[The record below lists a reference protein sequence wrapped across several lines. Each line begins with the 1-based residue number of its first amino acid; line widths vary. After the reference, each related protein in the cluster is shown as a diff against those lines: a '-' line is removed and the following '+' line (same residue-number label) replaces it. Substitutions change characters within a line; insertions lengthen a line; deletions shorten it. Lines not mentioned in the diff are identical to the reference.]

1 MWYLVYGGLVPEL
14 SSIDL
19 EEIAAA
25 LGDQDGYE
33 RWWLINPG
41 TGEIAFWTSGTGTDG
56 HDPVDLDELDLIGIG
71 PLPSCVWY
79 EDLAARRH

>member
-14 SSIDL
+14 SSIEL

-33 RWWLINPG
+33 RRRLINPG
-41 TGEIAFWTSGTGTDG
+41 TGEIAFWTSGTDG

-71 PLPSCVWY
+71 PLPSYVWY